1 MTTDSACLSLGLG
14 RWIATLRSSW
24 KVSESQGPGGGPG
37 GKWGLG
43 GVGEKVC
50 VEEATSQIITLLISE
65 CYMTT
70 AVF

>member
-24 KVSESQGPGGGPG
+24 KVSESQGPGG
-37 GKWGLG
+37 KWGLGG